1 MILQNQETKLTKANS
16 KSQSLRT
23 SVPKIIVQA
32 LGLDNGDAIDWRL
45 NLVDGDIIITVVKI
59 E

>member
-1 MILQNQETKLTKANS
+1 MIIQNQETKVTKANT

-32 LGLDNGDAIDWRL
+32 LDLQNGDTVDWRL
-45 NLVDGDIIITVVKI
+45 NLVNGEIIITVVKVG
-59 E
+59 